1 MESLI
6 LRARIGVL
14 GGKGRSTGGRLEISG
29 FGALE
34 LDNPKEKPA
43 RAAAPFLP
51 FLDSRTQAT
60 SGRPEHSRTLPVRAG
75 PSSEATLT
83 VADWPENRIHVL
95 LNCPSPSQPRS
106 PLLYSPSP
114 LGRRRLACS
123 SKPVRD
129 GSQTDSST
137 LIISILHVPSTSYLL
152 HQHQNIKIPLTPD
165 SIIPLF
171 RAQRHLH
178 LALGE
183 LQFEFRV

>member
-1 MESLI
+1 METLV

-14 GGKGRSTGGRLEISG
+14 EGKGRSTGGRLEISG
-29 FGALE
+29 FGACE
-34 LDNPKEKPA
+34 LDNPKEKTA
-43 RAAAPFLP
+43 CAAAPFLP

-114 LGRRRLACS
+114 LGRRRRLACS
-123 SKPVRD
+123 PKSETGQRRVTN
-129 GSQTDSST
+129 GQQYS
-137 LIISILHVPSTSYLL
+137 H
-152 HQHQNIKIPLTPD
+152 HQHSPCAFNKLFVASTPEHQDPSD
-165 SIIPLF
+165 SGLNYSPVPRSAPSSPCF
-171 RAQRHLH
+171 
-178 LALGE
+178 G
-183 LQFEFRV
+183 